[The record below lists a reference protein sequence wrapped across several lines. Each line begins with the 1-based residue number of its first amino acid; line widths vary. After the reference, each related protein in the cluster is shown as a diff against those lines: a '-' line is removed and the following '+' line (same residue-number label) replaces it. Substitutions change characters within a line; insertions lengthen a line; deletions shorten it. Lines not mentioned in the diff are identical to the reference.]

1 MIFILISLVTFKD
14 PVVTDWYKQF
24 IRRIVWFLPTL
35 SKFIFGQ
42 RGFLNYYKRAMR
54 ITRLNM
60 NQCIKIDFF
69 ILWNRGLRGL
79 LSVWLL
85 GIMNFAGNIWRD
97 WRLFW
102 RVACTR
108 ICCLCLFRV
117 FYIFFIFFLLTNLE
131 TAKISCAISHI

>member
-1 MIFILISLVTFKD
+1 MIFILISLVIFKD
-14 PVVTDWYKQF
+14 PIVADWYKQF
-24 IRRIVWFLPTL
+24 ISRIVWFLPTF

-42 RGFLNYYKRAMR
+42 RRFLNYYKRAMR
-54 ITRLNM
+54 FTRINM
-60 NQCIKIDFF
+60 NQCIKINFF
-69 ILWNRGLRGL
+69 IRWNRGL
-79 LSVWLL
+79 LSVWWL
-85 GIMNFAGNIWRD
+85 GIINFVGNIWRD